1 MQCLDPSYYL
11 LCCAGSMGCCFC
23 VYLLMCHTSP
33 CAVPVNKN
41 KRCTNLQKNILKPK
55 WRDKL
60 AWVCRKCAN
69 ISTCMLHVIVLSKSM
84 QQKYFLFCFEFDL
97 LMVQPRLAC
106 DVIHMAATHAG
117 SLCRIRY
124 EWRPQKDWLVMG
136 YTWLPHMLVCW
147 VWLQV
152 WMKTLQV
159 GVLCTETSLYAMKA
173 GLTYEVSR

>member
-1 MQCLDPSYYL
+1 MLDIIWCWVTVTALCLFIIMQCLDPSYYL

-41 KRCTNLQKNILKPK
+41 KRCTNLQNILKPK

-117 SLCRIRY
+117 SLCMITGVN
-124 EWRPQKDWLVMG
+124 EDHKKTGLWCDTHG
-136 YTWLPHMLVCW
+136 CHTCW
-147 VWLQV
+147 FAV
-152 WMKTLQV
+152 
-159 GVLCTETSLYAMKA
+159 
-173 GLTYEVSR
+173 